1 MNIDDILL
9 SEFQKLSEYCET
21 EEQYTRFIERWI
33 IIWNQIY
40 EKNYKN
46 INENITLLDKISALD
61 EN

>member
-9 SEFQKLSEYCET
+9 SEFQKLSESCKT